1 MNLIWNKLEPILA
14 EFYSAKGLA
23 ESLKHDV
30 SYLSRAYAEIE
41 SLWLEEYHSIERVK
55 YIMLSEAPLWGSKK
69 KYIYNPKTN
78 NSQFFYRSDIE
89 YATSAH
95 LTDKPAFI
103 RHLNEI
109 GFLVLDISPY
119 ALNPSDTKVNY
130 RSMTISEY
138 RLLLTK
144 SLPIHLGYKLALI
157 DKKRAETVRIFYR
170 YSRVKNAFNDL
181 LSEQLIRTGFISGPE
196 EILSI
201 SQSGG
206 GINKALLK
214 AIVAPP
220 NYV

>member
-14 EFYSAKGLA
+14 EFYSAKGLTA
-23 ESLKHDV
+23 SFKNDV

-41 SLWLEEYHSIERVK
+41 SLWLDEYHSMDRVK
-55 YIMLSEAPLWGSKK
+55 YVMLSEAPLWGSKK
-69 KYIYNPKTN
+69 KYIYNPKTK

-89 YATSAH
+89 YATGAH
-95 LTDKPAFI
+95 LTDKPTFI

-130 RSMTISEY
+130 RAMTISEY

-157 DKKRAETVRIFYR
+157 DKKRAEKVRIFYR

-181 LSEQLIRTGFISGPE
+181 LSEQLIRSGFISGPE

-206 GINKALLK
+206 GIDRAKLRGILN
-214 AIVAPP
+214 
-220 NYV
+220 